1 MTERKYLKDVL
12 PRLYDEVKAWAD
24 TENEPE
30 LLRQVDH
37 LFITG
42 RCPCGQCSDFF
53 LDSDIPELSRANGSE
68 KLLRPLYYDLEGVWP
83 MVGMTENADGTYN
96 ITGFE
101 LSGSDYEDGYIN
113 SQLEANGWPRQP
125 EEDGDDK
132 KS

>member
-1 MTERKYLKDVL
+1 VFD
-12 PRLYDEVKAWAD
+12 VKA
-24 TENEPE
+24 
-30 LLRQVDH
+30 
-37 LFITG
+37 
-42 RCPCGQCSDFF
+42 
-53 LDSDIPELSRANGSE
+53 LSTPKA
-68 KLLRPLYYDLEGVWP
+68 LYYDLEGVWP